1 MKISLYPRYF
11 IRSLFVHNKKHG
23 FFREGYKLLHPEFSS
38 RGMTPWQ
45 HYVIEGRRKGYG
57 DGNDPAESVFF
68 REGYEAEYPDVK
80 ESHEDA
86 WHHYASK
93 GRFEGRD
100 NGLHPSAEQ
109 FFAEGYLELY
119 PDIAQTGADPWR
131 HYVLRGKKEGR
142 DSGLHPSG
150 EQFYSDGYLRM
161 YPDIAEANLD
171 PWRHYVL
178 NGKKEGRDNGLHP
191 GAEQFFPAGYLLMYP
206 DAADCGHDPWHHCAS
221 YGRKHGYDNG
231 LHPDECLFFAEGYL
245 AMYPDIA
252 EHGIDPWRHYV
263 MNGKAEGRDNGNHPK
278 ADMFFPEGYLLM
290 YPDVAE
296 TGMDPW
302 KHYVRYGRKEGRD
315 CGLHPGLNLFFAE
328 GYLEMYPYLAMLKVD
343 PWRHYVLH
351 GRKDGLD
358 SGLHPKEGQFFAK
371 GYLEANLDVAK
382 AGVDPWWHYVMCGK
396 KEGRDNAVIS
406 ELDFLTSHFSER
418 KNRFLLISPFGTGDG
433 VSIWRIQFLKEFLEK
448 HLAVHA
454 DIEYRRA
461 LSPMFIKRIQE
472 CRCVIFSRPENDL
485 YFEAVYRYCHRNHIK
500 FVVDVDDL
508 LLPGYGAF
516 ELGAMKSKLLTMS
529 AKDIDARYTMSKVNQ
544 CLPFAAVDG
553 LICSTR
559 KLAVLY
565 GEHLKSAAHIHP
577 NLVSRSIFDE
587 IPGKISSL
595 AESGEPKF
603 KRSNDFR
610 LSLLIADGSKTHLYD
625 LSTVILELLSF
636 LKSHQDVQLTLLG
649 LNLDNSRFLKKAL
662 GRQLRVIPRVSYDEM
677 LYIYSI
683 NDLLIVPLD
692 LNIFNECKSNIKFI
706 EAATVR
712 KPCLVRDIYEFS
724 KDITDGKNGL
734 LYSDSPG
741 FIQKLEWAYENAGLL
756 QDLGNAA
763 NRYVSRNLTTDCLD
777 QTDTDFFASLLKE

>member
-57 DGNDPAESVFF
+57 DGNDPADSVFF

-93 GRFEGRD
+93 GRF
-100 NGLHPSAEQ
+100 
-109 FFAEGYLELY
+109 
-119 PDIAQTGADPWR
+119 
-131 HYVLRGKKEGR
+131 
-142 DSGLHPSG
+142 
-150 EQFYSDGYLRM
+150 
-161 YPDIAEANLD
+161 
-171 PWRHYVL
+171 
-178 NGKKEGRDNGLHP
+178 
-191 GAEQFFPAGYLLMYP
+191 
-206 DAADCGHDPWHHCAS
+206 
-221 YGRKHGYDNG
+221 
-231 LHPDECLFFAEGYL
+231 
-245 AMYPDIA
+245 
-252 EHGIDPWRHYV
+252 
-263 MNGKAEGRDNGNHPK
+263 
-278 ADMFFPEGYLLM
+278 
-290 YPDVAE
+290 
-296 TGMDPW
+296 
-302 KHYVRYGRKEGRD
+302 EGRD

-382 AGVDPWWHYVMCGK
+382 AGVDPWWHYVMLGR
-396 KEGRDNAVIS
+396 KEGRDNAVIR
-406 ELDFLTSHFSER
+406 ELDFLSCPFEKR
-418 KNRFLLISPFGTGDG
+418 KKSFLLISAFGTGDG

-485 YFEAVYRYCHRNHIK
+485 YFEAIYRYCHRNHVK

-508 LLPGYGAF
+508 LLPGLGAF
-516 ELGAMKSKLLTMS
+516 ELGSMKSKLLTLS
-529 AKDIDARYTMSKVNQ
+529 AKDIDDRYTMSKVNQ
-544 CLPFAAVDG
+544 CLPFAAADG

-565 GEHLKSAAHIHP
+565 SEHLKSAAHIHP

>member
-1 MKISLYPRYF
+1 
-11 IRSLFVHNKKHG
+11 
-23 FFREGYKLLHPEFSS
+23 
-38 RGMTPWQ
+38 
-45 HYVIEGRRKGYG
+45 
-57 DGNDPAESVFF
+57 
-68 REGYEAEYPDVK
+68 
-80 ESHEDA
+80 
-86 WHHYASK
+86 
-93 GRFEGRD
+93 
-100 NGLHPSAEQ
+100 
-109 FFAEGYLELY
+109 
-119 PDIAQTGADPWR
+119 
-131 HYVLRGKKEGR
+131 
-142 DSGLHPSG
+142 
-150 EQFYSDGYLRM
+150 
-161 YPDIAEANLD
+161 
-171 PWRHYVL
+171 
-178 NGKKEGRDNGLHP
+178 
-191 GAEQFFPAGYLLMYP
+191 
-206 DAADCGHDPWHHCAS
+206 
-221 YGRKHGYDNG
+221 
-231 LHPDECLFFAEGYL
+231 
-245 AMYPDIA
+245 
-252 EHGIDPWRHYV
+252 

-382 AGVDPWWHYVMCGK
+382 AGVDPWWHYVMLGR
-396 KEGRDNAVIS
+396 KEGRDNAVIR
-406 ELDFLTSHFSER
+406 ELDFLSCPFEKR
-418 KNRFLLISPFGTGDG
+418 KKSFLLISAFGTGDG

-485 YFEAVYRYCHRNHIK
+485 YFEAIYRYCHRNHVK

-508 LLPGYGAF
+508 LLPGLGAF
-516 ELGAMKSKLLTMS
+516 ELGSMKSKLLTLS
-529 AKDIDARYTMSKVNQ
+529 AKDIDDRYTMSKVNQ
-544 CLPFAAVDG
+544 CLPFAAADG

-565 GEHLKSAAHIHP
+565 SEHLKSAAHIHP

-777 QTDTDFFASLLKE
+777 QADTDFFASLLKE

>member
-23 FFREGYKLLHPEFSS
+23 FFKEGYKLLHPEFSS

-57 DGNDPAESVFF
+57 DGNDPADSVFF

-109 FFAEGYLELY
+109 FFA
-119 PDIAQTGADPWR
+119 
-131 HYVLRGKKEGR
+131 
-142 DSGLHPSG
+142 
-150 EQFYSDGYLRM
+150 
-161 YPDIAEANLD
+161 
-171 PWRHYVL
+171 
-178 NGKKEGRDNGLHP
+178 
-191 GAEQFFPAGYLLMYP
+191 
-206 DAADCGHDPWHHCAS
+206 
-221 YGRKHGYDNG
+221 
-231 LHPDECLFFAEGYL
+231 
-245 AMYPDIA
+245 
-252 EHGIDPWRHYV
+252 
-263 MNGKAEGRDNGNHPK
+263 
-278 ADMFFPEGYLLM
+278 EGYLLM

-382 AGVDPWWHYVMCGK
+382 AGVDPWWHYVMLGR
-396 KEGRDNAVIS
+396 KEGRDNAVIR
-406 ELDFLTSHFSER
+406 ELDFLSCPFEKR
-418 KNRFLLISPFGTGDG
+418 KKSFLLISAFGTGDG

-485 YFEAVYRYCHRNHIK
+485 YFEAIYRYCHRNHVK

-508 LLPGYGAF
+508 LLPGLGAF
-516 ELGAMKSKLLTMS
+516 ELGSMKSKLLTLS
-529 AKDIDARYTMSKVNQ
+529 AKDIDDRYTMSKVNQ
-544 CLPFAAVDG
+544 CLPFAAADG

-565 GEHLKSAAHIHP
+565 SEHLKSAAHIHP

>member
-1 MKISLYPRYF
+1 MKKLNAGLLSLLLGLSICISGCGKTSGDNAQKDASAQGENQSITLLN
-11 IRSLFVHNKKHG
+11 IKGEIQSQVESLA
-23 FFREGYKLLHPEFSS
+23 S
-38 RGMTPWQ
+38 
-45 HYVIEGRRKGYG
+45 
-57 DGNDPAESVFF
+57 A
-68 REGYEAEYPDVK
+68 YEAETGVK
-80 ESHEDA
+80 VNVLGVSAGVDA
-86 WHHYASK
+86 QATLK
-93 GRFEGRD
+93 GY
-100 NGLHPSAEQ
+100 
-109 FFAEGYLELY
+109 YLSDQM
-119 PDIAQTGADPWR
+119 PDIIACEVASFANW
-131 HYVLRGKKEGR
+131 EGLLV
-142 DSGLHPSG
+142 DM
-150 EQFYSDGYLRM
+150 SDQNW
-161 YPDIAEANLD
+161 A
-171 PWRHYVL
+171 
-178 NGKKEGRDNGLHP
+178 GRT
-191 GAEQFFPAGYLLMYP
+191 
-206 DAADCGHDPWHHCAS
+206 DAA
-221 YGRKHGYDNG
+221 Y
-231 LHPDECLFFAEGYL
+231 
-245 AMYPDIA
+245 
-252 EHGIDPWRHYV
+252 IDPTYGTLGFPYTTEAIGLAY
-263 MNGKAEGRDNGNHPK
+263 N
-278 ADMFFPEGYLLM
+278 ADIL
-290 YPDVAE
+290 
-296 TGMDPW
+296 
-302 KHYVRYGRKEGRD
+302 
-315 CGLHPGLNLFFAE
+315 
-328 GYLEMYPYLAMLKVD
+328 
-343 PWRHYVLH
+343 
-351 GRKDGLD
+351 
-358 SGLHPKEGQFFAK
+358 
-371 GYLEANLDVAK
+371 AK
-382 AGVDPWWHYVMCGK
+382 AGVDPWWHYVMLGR
-396 KEGRDNAVIS
+396 KEGRDNAVIR
-406 ELDFLTSHFSER
+406 ELDFLSCPFEKR
-418 KNRFLLISPFGTGDG
+418 KKSFLLISAFGTGDG

-485 YFEAVYRYCHRNHIK
+485 YFEAIYRYCHRNHVK

-508 LLPGYGAF
+508 LLPGLGAF
-516 ELGAMKSKLLTMS
+516 ELGSMKSKLLTLS
-529 AKDIDARYTMSKVNQ
+529 AKDIDDRYTMSKVNQ
-544 CLPFAAVDG
+544 CLPFAAADG

-565 GEHLKSAAHIHP
+565 SEHLKSAAHIHP

-777 QTDTDFFASLLKE
+777 QADTDFFASLLKE